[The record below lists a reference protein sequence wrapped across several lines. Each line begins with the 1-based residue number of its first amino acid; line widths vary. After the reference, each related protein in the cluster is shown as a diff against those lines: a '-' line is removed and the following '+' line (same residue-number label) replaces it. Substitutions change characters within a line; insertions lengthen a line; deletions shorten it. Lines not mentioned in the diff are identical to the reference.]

1 VKKSIAVIKFTY
13 GNGVVH
19 HVRTTK
25 ADNIYGGVEAGHRSA
40 SVCHLGAIAL
50 RTGLA
55 LEWHAAKEQFAGEHA
70 PEASRFLARE
80 MRPPYDYSLV

>member
-1 VKKSIAVIKFTY
+1 
-13 GNGVVH
+13 
-19 HVRTTK
+19 VRTTK